1 MIYGRDILRQP
12 WMATRSNPTLVNQWF
27 ANPSKD
33 LLSGLVVAFAMI
45 PEAIAFSGIAGVD
58 PKVGLFGAFCLSLT
72 IAVVGGRMAMITSA
86 TGSTALLMTGLV
98 ATGEARGP
106 GLGVQYLMVA
116 GLVTGLLQIAWGYLR
131 LAYQMRFVPQ
141 GVLSG
146 FVNALALLIFQAQLP
161 QLGLDLHHSDGAS
174 LLPHGG
180 QIPIVWGLVL
190 LGLAII
196 YGLPRLTRVVPSQL
210 IAIVVLTLISGFSFD
225 IPIFNSLGTPPVGW
239 LSFSVGFGF
248 DIPTVS
254 SLGTLPAGLPS
265 FSLPFGEG
273 GLPFSLDTLGLV
285 LPTALA
291 ISLVGLM
298 ETFLTQDILDDKTD
312 TSSDKN
318 VEARGQGIANI
329 VSSLFGGMAGCA
341 LVGQSVMNI
350 DNGGRTRLSTLFSGV
365 SLLAMILLAGP
376 LIKQIPMAALVA
388 VMVSIAVST
397 ADINGLRNL
406 RRIPKSD
413 TSVMVMTF
421 AVTMLTT
428 PHNLALGVI
437 AGVALAGILFSRKVA
452 KVIEVESMEISPDEL
467 RYRVKGQ
474 LFFVSKVYFV
484 QGFDL
489 HDHPARITID
499 LSSAHIWDQSGV
511 AALDQVVRKLR
522 LGGSQV
528 NVEGLNE
535 ESLDLFERIGGQES
549 AHA

>member
-1 MIYGRDILRQP
+1 
-12 WMATRSNPTLVNQWF
+12 
-27 ANPSKD
+27 
-33 LLSGLVVAFAMI
+33 
-45 PEAIAFSGIAGVD
+45 
-58 PKVGLFGAFCLSLT
+58 
-72 IAVVGGRMAMITSA
+72 
-86 TGSTALLMTGLV
+86 
-98 ATGEARGP
+98 
-106 GLGVQYLMVA
+106 
-116 GLVTGLLQIAWGYLR
+116 
-131 LAYQMRFVPQ
+131 
-141 GVLSG
+141 
-146 FVNALALLIFQAQLP
+146 
-161 QLGLDLHHSDGAS
+161 
-174 LLPHGG
+174 
-180 QIPIVWGLVL
+180 
-190 LGLAII
+190 
-196 YGLPRLTRVVPSQL
+196 
-210 IAIVVLTLISGFSFD
+210 
-225 IPIFNSLGTPPVGW
+225 
-239 LSFSVGFGF
+239 
-248 DIPTVS
+248 
-254 SLGTLPAGLPS
+254 
-265 FSLPFGEG
+265 
-273 GLPFSLDTLGLV
+273 
-285 LPTALA
+285 
-291 ISLVGLM
+291 
-298 ETFLTQDILDDKTD
+298 
-312 TSSDKN
+312 
-318 VEARGQGIANI
+318 
-329 VSSLFGGMAGCA
+329 MAGCA
-341 LVGQSVMNI
+341 LVGQSVMNV

-376 LIKQIPMAALVA
+376 WLKQIPMAALVA

-452 KVIEVESMEISPDEL
+452 KVIEVESIEISPDEL

>member
-1 MIYGRDILRQP
+1 
-12 WMATRSNPTLVNQWF
+12 MAQRSSPALVNQWF

-116 GLVTGLLQIAWGYLR
+116 GLVTGLLQILWGYLR

-161 QLGLDLHHSDGAS
+161 QLGFNLHAGDGDHGASS

-180 QIPIVWGLVL
+180 QIPVVWGLVL
-190 LGLAII
+190 LGLVII
-196 YGLPRLTRVVPSQL
+196 YGLPRITRVVPSQL
-210 IAIVVLTLISGFSFD
+210 VAIIVLTAI
-225 IPIFNSLGTPPVGW
+225 
-239 LSFSVGFGF
+239 SVGFSF

-265 FSLPFGEG
+265 FSLPFGAG
-273 GLPFSLDTLGLV
+273 GVPFNLDTLGLV

-312 TSSDKN
+312 TTTNKN

-341 LVGQSVMNI
+341 LVGQSVMNV

-376 LIKQIPMAALVA
+376 WLKQIPMAALVA
-388 VMVSIAVST
+388 VMISIAVST

-413 TSVMVMTF
+413 TSVMLMTF

-428 PHNLALGVI
+428 PHNLALGVL

-452 KVIEVESMEISPDEL
+452 KVIQVEAVEVSDQERL
-467 RYRVKGQ
+467 YRVQGQ
-474 LFFVSKVYFV
+474 LFFVSKVYFL

-489 HDHPARITID
+489 HDHPERITVD
-499 LSSAHIWDQSGV
+499 LSQAHIWDQSGV
-511 AALDQVVRKLR
+511 AALDQVIRKYR
-522 LGGSQV
+522 SGGSV
-528 NVEGLNE
+528 VSVIGLNE

>member
-1 MIYGRDILRQP
+1 
-12 WMATRSNPTLVNQWF
+12 MAKRSTPSLVNQWF

-98 ATGEARGP
+98 ATGEARGA

-116 GLVTGLLQIAWGYLR
+116 GLVTGLLQILWGYLR

-141 GVLSG
+141 GVLCG

-161 QLGLDLHHSDGAS
+161 QLGLNLHFGEAHAEGHGSS
-174 LLPHGG
+174 LLPHGA
-180 QIPIVWGLVL
+180 QIPVVWGLVL
-190 LGLAII
+190 LGLVII
-196 YGLPRLTRVVPSQL
+196 YGLPRLTRLVPSQL
-210 IAIVVLTLISGFSFD
+210 VAIVVLTAISIGFSFD
-225 IPIFNSLGTPPVGW
+225 IPA
-239 LSFSVGFGF
+239 
-248 DIPTVS
+248 VS
-254 SLGTLPAGLPS
+254 SLGTLPDGLPT
-265 FSLPFGEG
+265 FSIPFGADG
-273 GLPFSLDTLGLV
+273 VPFSVETLGIV

-312 TSSDKN
+312 TTTNKN

-341 LVGQSVMNI
+341 LVGQSVMNV

-376 LIKQIPMAALVA
+376 WLQRIPMAALVA
-388 VMVSIAVST
+388 VMISIAVST

-428 PHNLALGVI
+428 PHNLALGVL
-437 AGVALAGILFSRKVA
+437 AGVALAGVLFSRKVA
-452 KVIEVESMEISPDEL
+452 KVIKVETIDISEQER
-467 RYRVKGQ
+467 RYRVEGQ
-474 LFFVSKVYFV
+474 LFFVSKIYFM

-489 HDHPARITID
+489 HDHPERITID
-499 LSSAHIWDQSGV
+499 LSQAHIWDQSGV
-511 AALDQVVRKLR
+511 AALDQVIRKFR
-522 LGGSQV
+522 LGGSV
-528 NVEGLNE
+528 VSIVGLNE

>member
-1 MIYGRDILRQP
+1 
-12 WMATRSNPTLVNQWF
+12 MAKRSNPTLVNQWL
-27 ANPSKD
+27 ANPNKD

-116 GLVTGLLQIAWGYLR
+116 GLVTGLLQILWGYLR

-161 QLGLDLHHSDGAS
+161 QLGFDFHAGDGDHGASS

-190 LGLAII
+190 LGLVII
-196 YGLPRLTRVVPSQL
+196 YGLPWLTRVVPSQL
-210 IAIVVLTLISGFSFD
+210 VAIIVLTAI
-225 IPIFNSLGTPPVGW
+225 
-239 LSFSVGFGF
+239 SVGFSF

-265 FSLPFGEG
+265 FSLPFGAG
-273 GLPFSLDTLGLV
+273 GVPFSLDTIGLV

-312 TSSDKN
+312 TTTNKN

-341 LVGQSVMNI
+341 LVGQSVMNV

-376 LIKQIPMAALVA
+376 WLKQIPMAALVA
-388 VMVSIAVST
+388 VMISIAVST
-397 ADINGLRNL
+397 ADINGIRNL

-413 TSVMVMTF
+413 TSVMLMTF

-428 PHNLALGVI
+428 PHNLALGVL

-452 KVIEVESMEISPDEL
+452 KVIQVEAVEISDQERL
-467 RYRVKGQ
+467 YRVQGQ
-474 LFFVSKVYFV
+474 LFFVSKVYFL

-489 HDHPARITID
+489 HDHPERITID
-499 LSSAHIWDQSGV
+499 LSQAHIWDQSGV
-511 AALDQVVRKLR
+511 AALDQVIRKYR
-522 LGGSQV
+522 NGGSV
-528 NVEGLNE
+528 VSVIGLNE

>member
-1 MIYGRDILRQP
+1 
-12 WMATRSNPTLVNQWF
+12 MAKRSSPTLVNQWL

-116 GLVTGLLQIAWGYLR
+116 GLVTGLLQILWGYLR

-161 QLGLDLHHSDGAS
+161 QLGLNLHAGDGDHGASS

-180 QIPIVWGLVL
+180 QIPVVWGLVL
-190 LGLAII
+190 LGLVII
-196 YGLPRLTRVVPSQL
+196 YGLPRITRVVPSQL
-210 IAIVVLTLISGFSFD
+210 VAIIVLTAI
-225 IPIFNSLGTPPVGW
+225 
-239 LSFSVGFGF
+239 SVGFSF

-265 FSLPFGEG
+265 FSLPFGAG
-273 GLPFSLDTLGLV
+273 GVPFNLDTLGLV

-312 TSSDKN
+312 TTTNKN

-341 LVGQSVMNI
+341 LVGQSVMNV

-376 LIKQIPMAALVA
+376 WLKQIPMAALVA
-388 VMVSIAVST
+388 VMISIAVST

-406 RRIPKSD
+406 GRIPKSD
-413 TSVMVMTF
+413 TSVMLMTF

-428 PHNLALGVI
+428 PHNLALGVL

-452 KVIEVESMEISPDEL
+452 KVIQVEAVEVSDQERL
-467 RYRVKGQ
+467 YRVQGQ
-474 LFFVSKVYFV
+474 LFFVSKVYFL

-489 HDHPARITID
+489 HDHPERITID
-499 LSSAHIWDQSGV
+499 LSQAHIWDQSGV
-511 AALDQVVRKLR
+511 AALDQVIRKYR
-522 LGGSQV
+522 SGGSV
-528 NVEGLNE
+528 VSVIGLNE

>member
-1 MIYGRDILRQP
+1 MASGSAPRQL
-12 WMATRSNPTLVNQWF
+12 NLGF
-27 ANPSKD
+27 GNPSKE

-58 PKVGLFGAFCLSLT
+58 PQVGLFGAFLLSIT
-72 IAVVGGRMAMITSA
+72 IAFVGGRSAMITSA

-98 ATGEARGP
+98 ATGEARGE
-106 GLGVQYLMVA
+106 GLGLTYLLVA
-116 GLVTGLLQIAWGYLR
+116 GVVTGILQILWGWLR
-131 LAYQMRFVPQ
+131 LAYQMRFVPL

-146 FVNALALLIFQAQLP
+146 FVNALALLIFQAQFP
-161 QLGLDLHHSDGAS
+161 QLGINLHFGESDVAGHAHD
-174 LLPHGG
+174 LLPHGS

-190 LGLAII
+190 LGLVII
-196 YGLPRLTRVVPSQL
+196 YGLPRLTRLVPSQL
-210 IAIVVLTLISGFSFD
+210 VAIIVLTVISIGFS
-225 IPIFNSLGTPPVGW
+225 LE
-239 LSFSVGFGF
+239 
-248 DIPTVS
+248 IPTVS
-254 SLGTLPAGLPS
+254 SLGDLPTGLPLPS
-265 FSLPFGEG
+265 WPFGSPANMKV
-273 GLPFSLDTLGLV
+273 PFSLETLGIV

-312 TSSDKN
+312 TSTDKN

-341 LVGQSVMNI
+341 LVGQSVMNV
-350 DNGGRTRLSTLFSGV
+350 DNGGRTRLSTFFSGV

-376 LIKQIPMAALVA
+376 WLKQIPMAALVA
-388 VMVSIAVST
+388 VMISIAVST

-413 TSVMVMTF
+413 TSVMLMTF

-452 KVIEVESMEISPDEL
+452 KVIEVESMEISADER

-489 HDHPARITID
+489 HDHPARVTID

-522 LGGSQV
+522 LGGSEV
-528 NVEGLNE
+528 TVEGLNE

>member
-1 MIYGRDILRQP
+1 
-12 WMATRSNPTLVNQWF
+12 MATRTTPTLANQWF

-33 LLSGLVVAFAMI
+33 MLSGLVVAFAMI

-98 ATGEARGP
+98 AMGETRGP

-161 QLGLDLHHSDGAS
+161 QLGLDLHHGDGSA

-210 IAIVVLTLISGFSFD
+210 VAIVVLTLISVGFSFE
-225 IPIFNSLGTPPVGW
+225 
-239 LSFSVGFGF
+239 
-248 DIPTVS
+248 IPTVS

-265 FSLPFGEG
+265 FSLPFGAG
-273 GLPFSLDTLGLV
+273 GVPFSLETLGFV

-312 TSSDKN
+312 TSTDKN

-341 LVGQSVMNI
+341 LVGQSVMNV

-376 LIKQIPMAALVA
+376 WLKQIPMAALVA
-388 VMVSIAVST
+388 VMISIAVST

-413 TSVMVMTF
+413 TSVMLMTF

-452 KVIEVESMEISPDEL
+452 KVIQVESIDINSEER
-467 RYRVKGQ
+467 RYRVIGQ
-474 LFFVSKVYFV
+474 LFFVSKVYFL

-511 AALDQVVRKLR
+511 AALDQVIRKLT
-522 LGGSQV
+522 LGVSEV
-528 NVEGLNE
+528 KVEGLNP